1 MEDIQ
6 FSCVA
11 ADGSAPRRRELSH
24 REKRL
29 VVTALLAVS
38 THLQHTATLRRSPA
52 RRVGLREAIATHAMA
67 DSNSSAAIWDAPF
80 LMANAIVSG
89 VLRREMPR
97 WWIRRRTGGTWQ
109 DLIIDD
115 DATDDYFHEK
125 LRMTRGAFY
134 DIVAACTPFLQRSLT
149 HYRTPSMPEQ
159 LDQVAFALYRWASGE
174 TFDNAASS
182 FGMGRSSGVKA
193 VRDVTNAILYA
204 YPDKIAMPTGRRLQQ
219 VTRAFAAKG
228 FPNCFGCMD
237 CSHVYVDKPANAPA
251 ENYFDRKQQYSV
263 IAQVV
268 VDLDMRVLDVYV
280 GYPGSVHGARVLI
293 NSSLYRRAEAGTLFL
308 ADAVDLPY
316 GVRTRGYVLADNGY
330 GPLPWLVVPYG
341 GVVQPPDEAHFDTCH
356 KSSWNVVERAF
367 GRLKGMWR
375 LFLRHHKTNM
385 ENLPQQFTAVC
396 ILHKLLIEAGIEFDE
411 RLLVDRDADG
421 NERPIDL
428 GMHEPAAPVLQ
439 DDATDDALAL
449 RDALSFRMHT
459 AMA

>member
-11 ADGSAPRRRELSH
+11 ADGSAPRRRALSH

-29 VVTALLAVS
+29 VVTSLLAVS
-38 THLQHTATLRRSPA
+38 THLQHTAALRRSPG
-52 RRVGLREAIATHAMA
+52 RRAGLREAIATHAMA
-67 DSNSSAAIWDAPF
+67 DSNSSATVWDAPF

-89 VLRREMPR
+89 VLPRETPR

-115 DATDDYFHEK
+115 DATEDYFHEK

-134 DIVAACTPFLQRSLT
+134 DIVAACTPFLQRFLT
-149 HYRTPSMPEQ
+149 HYRTPLMPEQ
-159 LDQVAFALYRWASGE
+159 LVAFALYRWASGE
-174 TFDNAASS
+174 TFDSATSS
-182 FGMGRSSGVKA
+182 FGMGRSSGIKV
-193 VRDVTNAILYA
+193 VRDVTNAILSA
-204 YPDKIAMPTGRRLQQ
+204 YPDKIAMPTGRRLLQ
-219 VTRAFAAKG
+219 VTRALAAKG

-237 CSHVYVDKPANAPA
+237 CSHVYVDKPANALA
-251 ENYFDRKQQYSV
+251 ENYFDRKQQYFV

-268 VDLDMRVLDVYV
+268 VDLDMRVLDVHV
-280 GYPGSVHGARVLI
+280 RYPGSIHDARVLI

-356 KSSWNVVERAF
+356 KSSRNVVEWAF
-367 GRLKGMWR
+367 GRLEGMWR
-375 LFLRHHKTNM
+375 LFLRQHKTNM

-396 ILHKLLIEAGIEFDE
+396 ILHNLLIEAGIEFDE

-428 GMHEPAAPVLQ
+428 GMHEPAAPVSQ

-449 RDALSFRMHT
+449 RDALSFRMHPT
-459 AMA
+459 MA